1 MPVRDIYLPIFL
13 IILRMFSDTHWGG
26 GQVAEG
32 KEPPPRALEG
42 KAKNEIVKYKQI
54 CVWNEG
60 IY

>member
-32 KEPPPRALEG
+32 KEPPPH
-42 KAKNEIVKYKQI
+42 VH
-54 CVWNEG
+54 
-60 IY
+60 